1 MRMFYRNVAAAVALA
16 AALGCA
22 SAAPQDTP
30 EDFQPAFDTAPV
42 IEKAFEP
49 DYPKYAKQNNMEGT
63 VMVRVTLSD
72 RGKIE
77 DARVVE
83 SSNNVFDE
91 PALTAVRQFR
101 FKPAYNRGEPVRST
115 VMVPVHFR
123 L

>member
-1 MRMFYRNVAAAVALA
+1 MVALA

-22 SAAPQDTP
+22 SAVPSGVPD
-30 EDFQPAFDTAPV
+30 DFQPAFDTAPV
-42 IEKAFEP
+42 IEKSFEP
-49 DYPKYAKQNNMEGT
+49 EYPEYAKQNNMEGT

-83 SSNNVFDE
+83 SSNNMFDE
-91 PALTAVRQFR
+91 PALTAVRRFR

>member
-1 MRMFYRNVAAAVALA
+1 MTSFYRNVAAAAALA
-16 AALGCA
+16 AVLGCA
-22 SAAPQDTP
+22 TSAPRDAT
-30 EDFQPAFDTAPV
+30 EDFQPFDTPPS
-42 IEKAFEP
+42 IEKQVEP
-49 DYPKYAKQNNMEGT
+49 EYPEYAKQNQIDGT
-63 VMVRVTLSD
+63 VMVRVTLSAK
-72 RGKIE
+72 GKIE

-83 SSNNVFDE
+83 SSNSMFDE